1 MLQIEPPI
9 IEILKNFH
17 LVLASFFLTSMNE
30 GMQLIYYKMMNSEL
44 NSMVRTKTK
53 HKRNINNSKRRKG
66 LVGSCVILDQ
76 IKPIMENIQSRGL
89 KRPGGP
95 AEEWNTLLHP
105 AKKY

>member
-1 MLQIEPPI
+1 
-9 IEILKNFH
+9 
-17 LVLASFFLTSMNE
+17 
-30 GMQLIYYKMMNSEL
+30 MMNSEL
-44 NSMVRTKTK
+44 NSMVRTNTK
-53 HKRNINNSKRRKG
+53 HKRNSYSNINNSKRRKG

>member
-1 MLQIEPPI
+1 
-9 IEILKNFH
+9 
-17 LVLASFFLTSMNE
+17 
-30 GMQLIYYKMMNSEL
+30 
-44 NSMVRTKTK
+44 MVRTKTK

-95 AEEWNTLLHP
+95 AEEWNTLLPH
-105 AKKY
+105 AKKYYDAVNSEVDIFLKAFDQNPTKNTME